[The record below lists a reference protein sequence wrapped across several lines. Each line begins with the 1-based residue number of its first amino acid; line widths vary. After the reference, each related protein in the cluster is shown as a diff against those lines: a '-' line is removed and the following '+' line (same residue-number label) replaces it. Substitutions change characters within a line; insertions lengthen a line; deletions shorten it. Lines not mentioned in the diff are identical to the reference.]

1 MTDFAAAAAL
11 GQSVGSLGDAQSAQ
25 AQAALKI
32 KAKAKSASEQ
42 FEAMFLNSMFQQMF
56 TKMDG
61 DGPFG
66 GSGALKV
73 WRSFLTD
80 QYAKTF
86 RQEWRHR
93 HRLARLRP
101 IAQAARSEGLMT
113 AITTTAEAE
122 KAIAQVAD
130 LIDKL
135 RGVVEQETAL
145 VHAGKVRNAATLGPA
160 KKRT

>member
-1 MTDFAAAAAL
+1 MTDFAATAAL

-25 AQAALKI
+25 AQGALKI

-56 TKMDG
+56 TKVDG

-86 RQEWRHR
+86 
-93 HRLARLRP
+93 AKTGGIG
-101 IAQAARSEGLMT
+101 IASHVYDQLLKQQGV
-113 AITTTAEAE
+113 
-122 KAIAQVAD
+122 KA
-130 LIDKL
+130 
-135 RGVVEQETAL
+135 
-145 VHAGKVRNAATLGPA
+145 
-160 KKRT
+160 

>member
-1 MTDFAAAAAL
+1 MTASVAAATL
-11 GQSVGSLGDAQSAQ
+11 GQSVGSIGDAQSAH

-32 KAKAKSASEQ
+32 KAKAKSSSEQ

-56 TKMDG
+56 TKVDG

-86 RQEWRHR
+86 AKNGG
-93 HRLARLRP
+93 LG
-101 IAQAARSEGLMT
+101 IASHVYDQLLKQQGV
-113 AITTTAEAE
+113 
-122 KAIAQVAD
+122 KA
-130 LIDKL
+130 
-135 RGVVEQETAL
+135 
-145 VHAGKVRNAATLGPA
+145 
-160 KKRT
+160 